1 MAHCADLIDC
11 QSHGSLCI
19 IPMAW
24 ASRDARFASLYHVLL
39 RGLIALGFLWDAIF
53 CVSTFVGCV
62 ILWVFTMS
70 LLWGAGG
77 MYVGMNGYGMGMSW
91 CLDIISA
98 VVACA
103 LEAWCA
109 ADGMARWRQ
118 CINMQG
124 CGPIY
129 AVVFVVTRN
138 RACFYARQWLGM
150 QIRDFWALCL
160 MCCVTVAYALR
171 CVGMSSF
178 GLRNM
183 PFGVVE
189 KAFRH
194 VGKAFPELW

>member
-1 MAHCADLIDC
+1 MLT
-11 QSHGSLCI
+11 S
-19 IPMAW
+19 
-24 ASRDARFASLYHVLL
+24 
-39 RGLIALGFLWDAIF
+39 LWDARF
-53 CVSTFVGCV
+53 CVSTLAGCV

-103 LEAWCA
+103 LVAWCA
-109 ADGMARWRQ
+109 ADGVMRWRQ

-124 CGPIY
+124 WGTVY
-129 AVVFVVTRN
+129 AILYMVTRN

-160 MCCVTVAYALR
+160 MCCVTVVYVVW
-171 CVGMSSF
+171 CVRMTSSV
-178 GLRNM
+178 LRNI
-183 PFGVVE
+183 PFDVAG

-194 VGKAFPELW
+194 VGKGFPESW